1 LAGERRVI
9 LLTSWLSAV
18 DSRGLSRYPEV
29 HNQNPLP
36 PYEDYCQVKRR
47 TKYTYDA
54 IDMSALKNVD
64 DPESYLGNAGV
75 EYEQGWMKQDV
86 APDVKFGVAGTHG
99 RRGNGREKVRLSI
112 FSCVC
117 VS

>member
-1 LAGERRVI
+1 MLA
-9 LLTSWLSAV
+9 
-18 DSRGLSRYPEV
+18 EV

-86 APDVKFGVAGTHG
+86 APDIKFGVAGTG
-99 RRGNGREKVRLSI
+99 IVFASW
-112 FSCVC
+112 FSPRWSSTMMCIVWQPMLRNLIHEISPRFTP
-117 VS
+117 VQSSP